1 MRIKKSDL
9 LDIRDN
15 LDEALDF
22 LNVFLDF
29 ADDDQ
34 LEYTRNLIDKI
45 QMVESCA
52 YQADSELHEYL
63 LRGVTEARTF
73 ENLKARLDIP
83 CSRNT
88 YYDRYRKFFW
98 LLSAARN

>member
-29 ADDDQ
+29 ADDG
-34 LEYTRNLIDKI
+34 R
-45 QMVESCA
+45 
-52 YQADSELHEYL
+52 
-63 LRGVTEARTF
+63 
-73 ENLKARLDIP
+73 
-83 CSRNT
+83 
-88 YYDRYRKFFW
+88 
-98 LLSAARN
+98 

>member
-9 LDIRDN
+9 LDVRDN

-22 LNVFLDF
+22 LYVFLDF

-45 QMVESCA
+45 RNSR
-52 YQADSELHEYL
+52 DL
-63 LRGVTEARTF
+63 LD
-73 ENLKARLDIP
+73 K
-83 CSRNT
+83 
-88 YYDRYRKFFW
+88 YKQ
-98 LLSAARN
+98 